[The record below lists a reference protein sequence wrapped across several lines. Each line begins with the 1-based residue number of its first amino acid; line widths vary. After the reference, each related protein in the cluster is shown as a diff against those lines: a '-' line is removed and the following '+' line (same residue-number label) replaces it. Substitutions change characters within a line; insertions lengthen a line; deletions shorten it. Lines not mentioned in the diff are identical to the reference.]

1 MDWKTHKK
9 QLLKRPEFKKALK
22 ESGPELQ
29 IARAL
34 IEARVSRGLSQ
45 KELAE
50 KLNTKQSAI
59 SRVENAKTMPSL
71 SFMKKLA
78 EVLNVSF
85 QVRINP

>member
-9 QLLKRPEFKKALK
+9 QLLKRPEFKNALK

-85 QVRINP
+85 QVHINP